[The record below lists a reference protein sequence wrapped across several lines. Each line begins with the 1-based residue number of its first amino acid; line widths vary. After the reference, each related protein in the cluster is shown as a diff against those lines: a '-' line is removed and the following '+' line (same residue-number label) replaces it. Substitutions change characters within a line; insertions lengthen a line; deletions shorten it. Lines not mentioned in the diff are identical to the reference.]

1 MTETAPAR
9 TMLRL
14 VLDTNVWLDWLVFD
28 DRGMAPIKAA
38 VAAGAVAVFIDAACG
53 QELER
58 VLAYPRLRPA
68 LDADAR
74 SACLAECRRV
84 SRAVDAGAPAQAVIG
99 TLPLCRDAD
108 DQKFLEL
115 ARDCGADVLVT
126 RDHALLDLAR
136 SRDRRPP
143 FRILTPRQFEEA
155 LRDPSA

>member
-1 MTETAPAR
+1 MSEAEPASAL
-9 TMLRL
+9 LRL

-28 DRGMAPIKAA
+28 DPATAPIKAA
-38 VAAGAVAVFIDAACG
+38 VAAGTAAVFIDAACG

-58 VLAYPRLRPA
+58 VLAYPRRRKT
-68 LDADAR
+68 LDAAAQ
-74 SACLAECRRV
+74 SACLAECLRV
-84 SRAVDAGAPAQAVIG
+84 ARAADVGAPAQATIAL
-99 TLPLCRDAD
+99 LPLCSDTD

-126 RDHALLDLAR
+126 RDHALLELAR

-155 LRDPSA
+155 LRAPSA